1 MDEILTARQVQNILK
16 VDRITIYRMLQDGR
30 LKGIKVGAQW
40 RFTRQEVERLLSGDN
55 SAPTTSVE
63 ETPSEATPGFPTHC
77 VQTIQD
83 LFSAVSQISALV
95 VDTAGEPLTH
105 PSSPCAFCQLVQQSP
120 DGLEACQASWREIAR
135 QALTGRKFFTCH
147 AGVQYMAAPF
157 TDDEKPV
164 GFFLAGEFYW
174 QTPDAGEENGRMQR
188 LAKTGQIPLEKL
200 QQEKRSV
207 PVIDPSMHTRAE
219 SWPFTAARAIQGILQ
234 ERGRYMTRLQQIAT
248 LTQIP

>member
-1 MDEILTARQVQNILK
+1 MDDILTARQVQNILK

-40 RFTRQEVERLLSGDN
+40 RFTRQEVERLLSGD
-55 SAPTTSVE
+55 APAAAA
-63 ETPSEATPGFPTHC
+63 ETQPPEATPGFPTHC

-95 VDTAGEPLTH
+95 VDTTGEPLTQ
-105 PSSPCAFCQLVQQSP
+105 PSNPCAFCQLVQQNP
-120 DGLEACQASWREIAR
+120 NGLEACRASWREIAR

-147 AGVQYMAAPF
+147 AGAQYIAAPF
-157 TDDEKPV
+157 VDDDRPV

-174 QTPDAGEENGRMQR
+174 QTPDAGEQSGRLQR
-188 LAKTGQIPLEKL
+188 LVETNRIPLEKL
-200 QQEKRSV
+200 QQEKRSI
-207 PVIDPSMHTRAE
+207 PVIDPSLHSRVE
-219 SWPFTAARAIQGILQ
+219 GWPFTAARAIQGILL
-234 ERGRYMTRLQQIAT
+234 ERSHYMTRLQQIAT

>member
-1 MDEILTARQVQNILK
+1 MDDILTARQVQNILK

-40 RFTRQEVERLLSGDN
+40 RFTRQEVERLLSGEAHA
-55 SAPTTSVE
+55 STPAVE
-63 ETPSEATPGFPTHC
+63 DPSPEVTPAFPTHC

-95 VDTAGEPLTH
+95 VDTTGEPLTQ
-105 PSSPCAFCQLVQQSP
+105 PSNPCEFCQLIQQSP
-120 DGLEACQASWREIAR
+120 NGLAACQASWREMAR

-147 AGVQYMAAPF
+147 AGMQYMAAPF

-174 QTPDAGEENGRMQR
+174 QTPNPIEESERLQR
-188 LAKTGQIPLEKL
+188 LAESSRIPLEQL
-200 QQEKRSV
+200 QQAKRSI
-207 PVIDPSMHTRAE
+207 PVIDPSMHTRVE
-219 SWPFTAARAIQGILQ
+219 GWPFTAARAIQGILL
-234 ERGRYMTRLQQIAT
+234 ERSRYMTRLQQIAT

>member
-1 MDEILTARQVQNILK
+1 MDDILTAHQVQNILK

-40 RFTRQEVERLLSGDN
+40 RFTRQEVERLLSGDVPV
-55 SAPTTSVE
+55 SAAEPALPE
-63 ETPSEATPGFPTHC
+63 AAPSFPTHC

-83 LFSAVSQISALV
+83 LFSAVGQISALV
-95 VDTAGEPLTH
+95 VDTTGEPLTQ
-105 PSSPCAFCQLVQQSP
+105 PSGPCAFCQLVQSTS
-120 DGLEACQASWREIAR
+120 GGVEACRASWREIAR

-157 TDDEKPV
+157 MDDEKPV

-174 QTPDAGEENGRMQR
+174 QTPDTAEENGRMQR
-188 LAKTGQIPLEKL
+188 LAETSQIPLEKL
-200 QQEKRSV
+200 QQEKRSI
-207 PVIDPSMHTRAE
+207 PVINPGLHTRVE
-219 SWPFTAARAIQGILQ
+219 GWPFTAARAIQGILQ
-234 ERGRYMTRLQQIAT
+234 ERTHFITRLQQIAT

>member
-1 MDEILTARQVQNILK
+1 MDDILTARQVQNILK

-40 RFTRQEVERLLSGDN
+40 RFTRQEVERLLSGDTPV
-55 SAPTTSVE
+55 PTAE
-63 ETPSEATPGFPTHC
+63 ELSPEATPGFPTHC

-95 VDTAGEPLTH
+95 VDATGEPLTQ

-147 AGVQYMAAPF
+147 AGAQYMAAPF
-157 TDDEKPV
+157 TDDKKPL

-174 QTPDAGEENGRMQR
+174 QTPNAGEENGRLQR
-188 LAKTGQIPLEKL
+188 LAETSQISLEKL
-200 QQEKRSV
+200 QQEKRSI
-207 PVIDPSMHTRAE
+207 PVIDPSLHTRVE
-219 SWPFTAARAIQGILQ
+219 GWPFTAARAIQGILQ
-234 ERGRYMTRLQQIAT
+234 ERSRYMTRLQQIAT
-248 LTQIP
+248 LTQI

>member
-1 MDEILTARQVQNILK
+1 MDDILTARQVQNILK

-40 RFTRQEVERLLSGDN
+40 RFTRQEVERLLSGD
-55 SAPTTSVE
+55 APATAAAVE
-63 ETPSEATPGFPTHC
+63 TQASEATPGFPTHC

-95 VDTAGEPLTH
+95 VDTTGEPLTQ
-105 PSSPCAFCQLVQQSP
+105 PSSPCAFCQLVQQTP
-120 DGLEACQASWREIAR
+120 EGLEACQASWREIAR

-147 AGVQYMAAPF
+147 AGAQYMAAPF

-174 QTPDAGEENGRMQR
+174 QTPNAGEENGRLQR
-188 LAKTGQIPLEKL
+188 LAETDQIPLEQL
-200 QQEKRSV
+200 QQQKRSI
-207 PVIDPSMHTRAE
+207 PVIDPSMHTRVE
-219 SWPFTAARAIQGILQ
+219 GWPFTAARAIQGILQ
-234 ERGRYMTRLQQIAT
+234 ERSRYMTRLQQIAT

>member
-1 MDEILTARQVQNILK
+1 MDDILTARQVQNILK

-40 RFTRQEVERLLSGDN
+40 RFTRQEVERLLSGDA
-55 SAPTTSVE
+55 SAATDAD
-63 ETPSEATPGFPTHC
+63 EAQMPEAMPGFPTHC

-95 VDTAGEPLTH
+95 VDTAGEPLTQ
-105 PSSPCAFCQLVQQSP
+105 PSNPCAFCQLVQQNP
-120 DGLEACQASWREIAR
+120 NGLEACRASWREIAR
-135 QALTGRKFFTCH
+135 QAIAGKKFFTCH

-157 TDDEKPV
+157 MDDDKPV

-174 QTPDAGEENGRMQR
+174 QTPDAGEESVRMQR
-188 LAKTGQIPLEKL
+188 LADTGRISLEKL
-200 QQEKRSV
+200 QQEKRSI
-207 PVIDPSMHTRAE
+207 PVIDPSLHTRAE

>member
-40 RFTRQEVERLLSGDN
+40 RFMRQEVERLLSGE
-55 SAPTTSVE
+55 APADSVE
-63 ETPSEATPGFPTHC
+63 SPSLEAASGFPTHC

-83 LFSAVSQISALV
+83 LFSAVSQISGLV
-95 VDTAGEPLTH
+95 VDTAGEPLTQ
-105 PSSPCAFCQLVQQSP
+105 PSGPCAFCRLMQQSP
-120 DGLEACQASWREIAR
+120 DGANACRASWREIAR

-147 AGVQYMAAPF
+147 AGLQYIAAPF
-157 TDDEKPV
+157 MDDEKPV

-174 QTPDAGEENGRMQR
+174 QMPDAGEENERMQS
-188 LAKTGQIPLEKL
+188 LAGSEHIPLEKL
-200 QQEKRSV
+200 QQEKRSI
-207 PVIDPSMHTRAE
+207 PVIDSSLHVRAE
-219 SWPFTAARAIQGILQ
+219 GWPFTTARAIQGILQ
-234 ERGRYMTRLQQIAT
+234 ERTRYLNRLQQIAS

>member
-1 MDEILTARQVQNILK
+1 MDDILTARQVQNILK

-40 RFTRQEVERLLSGDN
+40 RFTRQEVERLLGGDA
-55 SAPTTSVE
+55 SAVESPSVDAA
-63 ETPSEATPGFPTHC
+63 PSFPTHC

-95 VDTAGEPLTH
+95 VDTTGEPLTK
-105 PSSPCAFCQLVQQSP
+105 PSGPCAFCQLVQQNP
-120 DGLEACQASWREIAR
+120 GGLEACRASWREIAR

-147 AGVQYMAAPF
+147 AGLQYMAAPF
-157 TDDEKPV
+157 VDNEKPV

-188 LAKTGQIPLEKL
+188 LAETSHIPLERL
-200 QQEKRSV
+200 QQEKRAIL
-207 PVIDPSMHTRAE
+207 VIDPSLHTRVE
-219 SWPFTAARAIQGILQ
+219 GWPYIAARAIQSILQ
-234 ERGRYMTRLQQIAT
+234 ERTHYLTRLQQIAT